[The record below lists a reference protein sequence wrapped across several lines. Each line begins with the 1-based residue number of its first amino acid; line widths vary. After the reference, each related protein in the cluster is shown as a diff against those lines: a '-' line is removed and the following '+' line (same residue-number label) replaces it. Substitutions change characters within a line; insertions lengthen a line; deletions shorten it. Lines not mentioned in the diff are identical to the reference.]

1 MTMRWRLLL
10 PALLAALSLGGAG
23 LDERR
28 LAWAHYV
35 GWTVP
40 TEVSLPP
47 AEHYEFPM
55 HERGGAAAFRDEVR
69 RALDMGL
76 DGFFVDVIVMREWR
90 PGYFHTVEALLKAAE
105 GTGFMVAPCLDGKTD
120 VSNQIDQIVW
130 MLEKFGGHPNYPRIG
145 GKYVLATYT
154 YHEWTPEEWQA
165 MLDGCAAA
173 WYPLY
178 LVGNVKPGCG
188 VLTPKRLAAYRGAFD
203 GCYSFAYTGG
213 ETLTV
218 EEENKGVADWCAAN
232 GKLFMPCVHPGYIG
246 SWLKGHN
253 ADYIP
258 FEGHGKFLRDFR
270 SALKA
275 GQWLHFTSWN
285 DNVETTLQPMASTPG
300 NRQLLRAAT
309 DSFKRLPPSAE
320 KIDVSFAY
328 HREELPGTL
337 VRIEAVRLPAQ
348 EDGPATV
355 SGRLVGSDG
364 KTAATLSAQKLAHAW
379 DRVEWLVPSAELL
392 RNPELIPVFSLKT
405 PASSRQGTFPA
416 LAFRTPWIENQIT
429 VHATFGSLAEVQNE
443 FSVVGRPGGVRAN
456 LSFSAPAPVRRAIL
470 YRNDRPCGQF
480 RAQPQ
485 AAGCA
490 GLPLLLRGACHFE
503 LSVPGGRVIAATRR
517 GRERGYDGFDWDEH
531 QVVCHPTALNADAVA
546 VWLEGAPETEAVFTT
561 DVGDERRIRLG
572 ELAKTRRL
580 ALRNGKL
587 TAQTFPDCTLRE
599 LPTLDLSQG
608 ALALALFDRSPVPS
622 DAFYVRFELADGR
635 VSETSRIRPFNPK
648 PKMRNRPLLETS
660 VTMETHAGAEGLPGI
675 APKVVYREYL
685 TPEGEMPVRGTRRL
699 ERAMSDAVLR
709 REFWPL
715 EKDGR
720 SIVSD
725 RWAFTDEA
733 SFGLG
738 PDGRRGLRLGGNAKD
753 TVKLPLMMWPQD
765 TAVVKFDLAPARLC
779 AAPIIRR
786 VGYGPAFTLRML
798 SDGILEA
805 TWSGVGSNGVWDVK
819 PAKVA
824 KIVSSVPLEAGKW
837 TSVRLEYDLA
847 ELKLSLDGREVARGA
862 CPPFR
867 AYGPNSV
874 FLGGD
879 GFEGHVARLSIR
891 P

>member
-1 MTMRWRLLL
+1 MMKRIRFLFLTLL
-10 PALLAALSLGGAG
+10 PALTVCGAG

-40 TEVSLPP
+40 TEVSLPA

-55 HERGGAAAFRDEVR
+55 HERGGANAFKDEVK

-90 PGYFHTVEALLKAAE
+90 PGYFFNVEALLKASE

-130 MLEKFGGHPNYPRIG
+130 MMQKFGGHPNYPRID

-154 YHEWTPEEWQA
+154 YHEWKPEEWKA
-165 MLDGCAAA
+165 MLDGCETAGF
-173 WYPLY
+173 PLY
-178 LVGNVKPGCG
+178 LVGNVKPSCG
-188 VLTPKRLAAYRGAFD
+188 VLTPKMLEKYREAFD
-203 GCYSFAYTGG
+203 CCYSFAYTGG
-213 ETLTV
+213 ETLSV
-218 EEENKGVADWCAAN
+218 AEENKGVADWCAAN
-232 GKLFMPCVHPGYIG
+232 GKLFMPCIHPGYIG

-258 FEGHGKFLRDFR
+258 FEGHGKFLRDFD

-309 DSFKRLPPSAE
+309 ETFKRLTPSAE

-337 VRIEAVRLPAQ
+337 VRIEAVRLPAK
-348 EDGPATV
+348 EKGPAV
-355 SGRLVGSDG
+355 VCGRLVGDDG
-364 KTAATLSAQKLAHAW
+364 KTVVSLPEKKLLREW
-379 DRVEWLVPSAELL
+379 ERVEWLVPSADLL
-392 RNPELIPVFSLKT
+392 CNSELIPVFSMKT
-405 PASSRQGTFPA
+405 PSSSRQGTFPA

-429 VHATFGSLAEVQNE
+429 VHATFDSMAEVKNT
-443 FSVVGRPGGVRAN
+443 FSVAGRPGGIRAQ
-456 LSFSAPAPVRRAIL
+456 LSFSAPASVSRAIL

-480 RAQPQ
+480 RSQAQN
-485 AAGCA
+485 AGFA
-490 GLPLLLRGACHFE
+490 GFPLLLRGACRFE
-503 LSVPGGRVIAATRR
+503 LAVPGGRVIAAARR
-517 GRERGYDGFDWDEH
+517 GQQKGYDGFDWDEH
-531 QVVCHPTALNADAVA
+531 KVVCSPSALNSDAIA
-546 VWLEGAPETEAVFTT
+546 VWLEGAPETEVVFTS
-561 DVGDERRIRLG
+561 DVDGVRRIRLG
-572 ELAKTRRL
+572 ELAKMRKL
-580 ALRNGKL
+580 ALRNGRL
-587 TAQTFPDCTLRE
+587 AAQVFPDCTLRE
-599 LPTLDLSQG
+599 LPTLDLTQG
-608 ALALALFDRSPVPS
+608 TLSLDLFDRSPVPS
-622 DAFYVRFELADGR
+622 DTFYVRFELADGR
-635 VSETSRIRPFNPK
+635 VSETPRVRPFNPK
-648 PKMRNRPLLETS
+648 PKLRNRPLLETS
-660 VTMETHAGAEGLPGI
+660 VTMETHAGAEGLPVI

-685 TPEGEMPVRGTRRL
+685 TPEDKMPIRGTRRL
-699 ERAMSDAVLR
+699 ERVMSDAVLR
-709 REFWPL
+709 RELWPL

-725 RWAFTDEA
+725 RWVFADEA
-733 SFGLG
+733 LFGSG
-738 PDGRRGLRLGGNAKD
+738 PDGRCGLRLGETKD

-765 TAVVKFDLAPARLC
+765 TAVIKFDIAPMKLC
-779 AAPIIRR
+779 EAPVIRR
-786 VGYGPAFTLRML
+786 VGYGTAFTLRML
-798 SDGILEA
+798 GNGTLEA

-824 KIVSSVPLEAGKW
+824 KIASSVPLEIGRW
-837 TSVRLEYDLA
+837 TSIRLEYDLA
-847 ELKLSLDGREVARGA
+847 ELKLSFDGREVARGV

-867 AYGPNSV
+867 AYGPNTV
-874 FLGGD
+874 FLGGAGFD
-879 GFEGHVARLSIR
+879 GYIAHLSIR